1 LRKILICMNT
11 LLIILACGTII
22 GCFAFGFSL
31 GTILER
37 KRLITQCEWDLNI
50 MERLSKI
57 EDAVTEIEEY
67 DESELEEIKL
77 VKIQFS
83 DPSHE

>member
-1 LRKILICMNT
+1 MNT
-11 LLIILACGTII
+11 LLIILACGTIT

-57 EDAVTEIEEY
+57 EDD